1 MKLSEEELEL
11 VRQWFNAVEDLSPKF
26 LELKDYSLAEKVMVE
41 LGAKVPNSMIE
52 KMGKLSS

>member
-41 LGAKVPNSMIE
+41 LGAKVPSSMIE
-52 KMGKLSS
+52 KMEKLSS